1 MLASI
6 LAMEILSTHILHIVT
21 AKWLKEH
28 ECLFSQIFGGLQGR
42 TLGLWLLI
50 KIWQLA
56 KN

>member
-42 TLGLWLLI
+42 TLGLWLLM